1 MNLSSY
7 EGPRNGDYVAYVDQL
22 MRASPEYR
30 RTLRSIDGAIQ
41 TAVVTPGSQA
51 ASPMSQLR
59 NTLQKA
65 RDMAE
70 QAQQMPG
77 ARTTAAAQPAQ
88 RTAAA
93 RRPNTAVTKQEAQQ
107 RFKAMER
114 EIEGQKAQNAQNA
127 RKPWVSPGSLAL
139 IVGGMILSQF
149 IQGFGVLLAIMGL
162 MSLVG
167 GVLKRLQGR

>member
-70 QAQQMPG
+70 QAQQVPG

-107 RFKAMER
+107 RFR
-114 EIEGQKAQNAQNA
+114 PWSA
-127 RKPWVSPGSLAL
+127 RSRDRRLRTVASPGCLRA
-139 IVGGMILSQF
+139 
-149 IQGFGVLLAIMGL
+149 
-162 MSLVG
+162 
-167 GVLKRLQGR
+167 RWR

>member
-22 MRASPEYR
+22 MRSSPEYR

-59 NTLQKA
+59 STLQKA

-70 QAQQMPG
+70 QAQQVQG
-77 ARTTAAAQPAQ
+77 ARTTAAGQAAQ

-114 EIEGQKAQNAQNA
+114 EIEGQKAQNG

>member
-1 MNLSSY
+1 MNPSSY

-59 NTLQKA
+59 STLQKA

-70 QAQQMPG
+70 QAQQVQG
-77 ARTTAAAQPAQ
+77 ARTTAAGQAAQ

-114 EIEGQKAQNAQNA
+114 EIEGQKAQNG

>member
-70 QAQQMPG
+70 QAQQVPV
-77 ARTTAAAQPAQ
+77 ARTTVAAQPAQ

-107 RFKAMER
+107 RFRAMER
-114 EIEGQKAQNAQNA
+114 EIEGQKAQNG

-139 IVGGMILSQF
+139 IVGGVILSQF
-149 IQGFGVLLAIMGL
+149 IQGFGVLLALMGL